1 MLDNS
6 TITLLI
12 GVTMLFTALNGWL
25 FLRLL
30 GRVND
35 LERAKDYEV
44 LQRKADI
51 SGKAV
56 EIYEAMEKTMVEA
69 NKMHTDQLSRLVD
82 VMVGQMNVMDQ
93 RIEDISKRLVTKKST
108 TRGSKAPKD
117 EMLKS

>member
-1 MLDNS
+1 
-6 TITLLI
+6 
-12 GVTMLFTALNGWL
+12 MLFTAISGWL
-25 FLRLL
+25 VLRLL
-30 GRVND
+30 GKVSE
-35 LERAKDYEV
+35 LESARDYEA
-44 LQRKADI
+44 LQRKAEI
-51 SGKAV
+51 SEKAI

-93 RIEDISKRLVTKKST
+93 RIEELANRLVTKKSS